1 MAISMGVQLWNQVFT
16 WAEARAAAVRVE
28 ALGYEQLW
36 TWEHAL
42 ACMGSPD
49 QDTFDSYTLLTAWSQ
64 VTSKVRLGVL
74 TGANTFWNPGLL
86 ARKVTTLDHVS
97 AGRAILGLGA
107 GWFEPEHVAFGV
119 EFGTGFGDRLAW
131 LDESA
136 GILRRLLDGERVTS
150 PEGGKYSLQD
160 ARLLP
165 LPVQEHLP
173 ILIGGGGERKTLRTV
188 ARYADIWNW
197 VGHEDL
203 DLMRSKH
210 AALDQRCEEIGRDPG
225 KIVRSAFLSP
235 VVRDTEAEALRFFEK
250 QMEANRLD
258 RSVLDDS
265 DIYVTT
271 VGRMT
276 ELMIE
281 WKRIGVTNFI
291 IEIAAPF
298 DDETAERFAT
308 EIRPAVE
315 SA

>member
-1 MAISMGVQLWNQVFT
+1 M
-16 WAEARAAAVRVE
+16 
-28 ALGYEQLW
+28 
-36 TWEHAL
+36 
-42 ACMGSPD
+42 
-49 QDTFDSYTLLTAWSQ
+49 
-64 VTSKVRLGVL
+64 
-74 TGANTFWNPGLL
+74 
-86 ARKVTTLDHVS
+86 
-97 AGRAILGLGA
+97 
-107 GWFEPEHVAFGV
+107 AFGV

-136 GILRRLLDGERVTS
+136 GILRRLLDDERVTS
-150 PEGGKYSLQD
+150 PEGGRYSLRD
-160 ARLLP
+160 ARLRP
-165 LPVQEHLP
+165 LPVQDHLP

-188 ARYADIWNW
+188 ARFADIWVW
-197 VGHEDL
+197 VGHEHF
-203 DLMRSKH
+203 DLMHRKH

-225 KIVRSAFLSP
+225 ETVRSAILSP

-265 DIYVTT
+265 DTYVTT
-271 VGRMT
+271 VDRMT

-291 IEIAAPF
+291 IETAAPF
-298 DDETAERFAT
+298 DGETAERFAT